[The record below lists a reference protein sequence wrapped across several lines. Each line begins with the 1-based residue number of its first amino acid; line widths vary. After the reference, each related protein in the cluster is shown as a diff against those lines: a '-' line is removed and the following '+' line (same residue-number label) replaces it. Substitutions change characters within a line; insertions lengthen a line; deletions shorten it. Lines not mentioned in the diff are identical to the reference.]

1 MRKNRTSVVEQL
13 YRAYFELIV
22 ATFCYTTAILSHPQ
36 PSTAM
41 VSLVYSLGKRTPMIP
56 SSAWIAPGARVS
68 GDVRLGQEV
77 GVWFNCV
84 LRGDDSSI
92 QVGDRSNIQDL
103 TMIHLDT
110 GCPCIIGKEV
120 TVGHSCILHGCTVE
134 DEVRKIAE
142 TRLSQ
147 PIHLHKHTYNYT
159 QKIET

>member
-1 MRKNRTSVVEQL
+1 
-13 YRAYFELIV
+13 
-22 ATFCYTTAILSHPQ
+22 
-36 PSTAM
+36 M
-41 VSLVYSLGKRTPMIP
+41 VSLVYSLGKRRPMIP
-56 SSAWIAPGARVS
+56 SSAWIAPGARVI

-84 LRGDDSSI
+84 LRGDDSYI

-134 DEVRKIAE
+134 DEAGKMAE
-142 TRLSQ
+142 TFV
-147 PIHLHKHTYNYT
+147 
-159 QKIET
+159 